1 MEFNK
6 KLILL
11 FPIISGIM
19 WSSGGVF
26 TRVLHNYG
34 FGNIS
39 IFSTRVILATIILF
53 VVLLIFDRE
62 SFKIDIK
69 DIWLFVGC
77 GLIGTLFLNICYN
90 EAAFTVSLSL
100 ASLLLG
106 LAPIFALFISAIIF
120 KEKITSIKIVCL
132 ILALFGCLLVSGIL
146 ENSGLSWSV
155 HGLIFGFASALFW
168 ALYGIFSKLATN
180 KGYSTLT
187 IIFYSFLL
195 NSIVLTPFTDWNLF
209 TNFLISNPQ
218 TNILVIFA
226 HSIFTSILPYFLFS
240 FALEYIDNGLATM
253 LCSGAEPTSA
263 TLWGALLFSEY
274 PSILNLIGIIITI
287 IALSLL
293 TYYSNET

>member
-6 KLILL
+6 NLILL

-26 TRVLHNYG
+26 TRILYNCG
-34 FGNIS
+34 FENIS

-53 VVLLIFDRE
+53 VVLLIFDRK
-62 SFKIDIK
+62 SLKINLK

-77 GLIGTLFLNICYN
+77 GLLGTLLLNLCYN

-100 ASLLLG
+100 ASLLLS

-120 KEKITSIKIVCL
+120 KEKITPIKIICL
-132 ILALFGCLLVSGIL
+132 IFALFGCLLVSGIL
-146 ENSGLSWSV
+146 ENSGLSWSM
-155 HGLIFGFASALFW
+155 HGLIFGFLSALFW

-180 KGYSTLT
+180 KGYSTST

-195 NSIVLTPFTDWNLF
+195 NSIVLTPFTSWDLF

-218 TNILVIFA
+218 TNIIFAVA

-240 FALEYIDNGLATM
+240 FALEYIDNGPATI
-253 LCSGAEPTSA
+253 LCSGAEPTFA
-263 TLWGALLFSEY
+263 TIWGALLFSEY

-287 IALSLL
+287 IALSIL
-293 TYYSNET
+293 TYSNTKT

>member
-26 TRVLHNYG
+26 TRILYYYG
-34 FGNIS
+34 FDNIS

-53 VVLLIFDRE
+53 VVLFIFNRE
-62 SFKIDIK
+62 SFKININDM
-69 DIWLFVGC
+69 WLFVGC
-77 GLIGTLFLNICYN
+77 GLLGTLLLNICYN

-106 LAPIFALFISAIIF
+106 LAPVFALFISAIIF
-120 KEKITSIKIVCL
+120 KEKITSLKIVCL
-132 ILALFGCLLVSGIL
+132 IIALFGCLLVSGIL
-146 ENSGLSWSV
+146 ENTGFNWST

-168 ALYGIFSKLATN
+168 ALYGLFSKLATN
-180 KGYSTLT
+180 KGYSSFT

-195 NSIVLTPFTDWNLF
+195 NSIVLIPFTNWNLF
-209 TNFLISNPQ
+209 ADFLMSNPQ
-218 TNILVIFA
+218 TNILIALA

-240 FALEYIDNGLATM
+240 YALEYIDNGQATM

-263 TLWGALLFSEY
+263 TIWGALLFLEY

-293 TYYSNET
+293 TYYSNKI